1 MPLNLTDAP
10 QLAAALLRLRG
21 ETLAQLSRATNIK
34 PANLSVWMRGAQ
46 QVISER
52 RVVMLLNELGVQGGQ
67 LRSDIVHHWRDTGDL
82 ADLRYVLSLLVSDP
96 EAKQSIVYQELPS
109 GFEMVVLLQ
118 IETLRQPAIVFVK
131 TEPSLTERGLVTAAI
146 LSFGADKKV
155 SHLAGLAD
163 ATPEQIVL
171 ALHPS
176 APQYFVEDDVIE
188 PFESNH
194 DVFLH
199 DARCEPPSFAQP
211 PVSTELQHAVDRA
224 LQSGISMGE
233 IIAAVRRLY

>member
-1 MPLNLTDAP
+1 MPLNLNDAP

-82 ADLRYVLSLLVSDP
+82 ADLRYVLRLLVSDP

-131 TEPSLTERGLVTAAI
+131 TEP
-146 LSFGADKKV
+146 
-155 SHLAGLAD
+155 
-163 ATPEQIVL
+163 
-171 ALHPS
+171 
-176 APQYFVEDDVIE
+176 
-188 PFESNH
+188 
-194 DVFLH
+194 
-199 DARCEPPSFAQP
+199 
-211 PVSTELQHAVDRA
+211 
-224 LQSGISMGE
+224 
-233 IIAAVRRLY
+233 